1 MISSLCISLYLP
13 GYYIVNLLKIKPDT
27 YEEILYYF
35 TTSIIFYTL
44 TGFWFKFLKFDI
56 NYLSVNLMTLFLMIF
71 HYRYKKGSNY
81 YEHDDLDSYKLIS
94 VILIVVFSLLLIKP
108 ILPYKYYLGYD
119 SFRNEPTVDFLR
131 QYDIDTLDLL
141 KEKSIVFPG
150 FYLFLLVLDNCSTI
164 DIYQITRFGGPF
176 MLTMVSLWL
185 FFTLFYK
192 VKSKSSLIFPFL
204 FIITP
209 YTMQRFSMAIR
220 ENFSL
225 ILLSFYIYLL
235 FRWIKDQDKGWL
247 LASAVFGCILGVHP
261 LTSLF
266 LIAFT
271 ALAAAYYRKIELIIL
286 AFIGVVINFPLLVTI
301 SPWVLYFIRAII
313 STLTNTSIEP
323 AFWMSKTSI
332 NSSWGRVLSWSDV
345 PFIQKI
351 LWIFGALFLTK
362 YRDEHKEI
370 LLLSFSFVIIICATL
385 MTESLGYSFTTVRLL
400 LYLSIISCLIA
411 GLGLIYIEESV
422 SFEITYGINIFQ
434 RHYSHQIKNSIGL
447 IILSFIVLANI
458 QAPLLYHKR
467 APYSADEVSSVL
479 SLSEKYQYKEEVFI
493 ISMSEKRGL
502 LEYGGFDPYYQERKR
517 ISDFLNA
524 SDLSQVTN
532 EILGMQRETTK
543 ILVYITDFNLYVS
556 SNRYSLLRSL
566 SDDQL
571 VYDDDTVNVYRIY

>member
-1 MISSLCISLYLP
+1 
-13 GYYIVNLLKIKPDT
+13 
-27 YEEILYYF
+27 
-35 TTSIIFYTL
+35 
-44 TGFWFKFLKFDI
+44 
-56 NYLSVNLMTLFLMIF
+56 MIF
-71 HYRYKKGSNY
+71 HYINNEGSNY
-81 YEHDDLDSYKLIS
+81 YECNGFDKYKLIS

-131 QYDIDTLDLL
+131 QNDVDTLDLL
-141 KEKSIVFPG
+141 EEKSIAFPG

-164 DIYQITRFGGPF
+164 CIHQITRFGGPF
-176 MLTMVSLWL
+176 MLAMVSLWL

-209 YTMQRFSMAIR
+209 YTMQRFLMAIR

-247 LASAVFGCILGVHP
+247 LASAVFGCIVGVHP

-271 ALAAAYYRKIELIIL
+271 ALAAVYYRKLELIIL

-301 SPWVLYFIRAII
+301 SPWTLFFIRTII
-313 STLTNTSIEP
+313 STLTNTAIEP
-323 AFWMSKTSI
+323 AFWLSKTRN

-345 PFIQKI
+345 PLIQKI
-351 LWIFGALFLTK
+351 LWIPGTLFLAK
-362 YRDEHKEI
+362 YWNKQKEM
-370 LLLSFSFVIIICATL
+370 LLLSFSFVIVICATL

-400 LYLSIISCLIA
+400 LDLSIISCLIA
-411 GLGLIYIEESV
+411 GLGLIYIEESI
-422 SFEITYGINIFQ
+422 SFEITYRINIFQ
-434 RHYSHQIKNSIGL
+434 RQYSHQIKNSIGL

-458 QAPLLYHKR
+458 QTPLLFHKG
-467 APYSADEVSSVL
+467 APYSFYEVSSIL
-479 SLSEKYQYKEEVFI
+479 NLSEKYQNKEGVFI

-502 LEYGGFDPYYQERKR
+502 LEYGGFEPYYQENKR
-517 ISDFLNA
+517 ISDLFNA
-524 SDLSQVTN
+524 SDLTQVTN
-532 EILGMQRETTK
+532 EIVGIQRGTTN
-543 ILVYITDFNLYVS
+543 ILVYITDFNLYVLRD
-556 SNRYSLLRSL
+556 RYPLLRSL